1 MAVRNLLPA
10 ILYMELP
17 SEAVK
22 AVKELEMWRI
32 HKVNGERGESEGL
45 DLVVKIIFSLR
56 SDP

>member
-1 MAVRNLLPA
+1 MAVRNLLPV
-10 ILYMELP
+10 ILYVELP

-45 DLVVKIIFSLR
+45 DLVVKIMF
-56 SDP
+56 P